1 MGKVGVLAVG
11 LLALGLV
18 VATGCKM
25 TPTIQIPDYSE
36 AKDLKKVG
44 DYAGAIEK
52 FNAYIQNNK
61 DGILV
66 PYAKFHIAD
75 CYREMGDVEKAKAA
89 YNALI
94 KEHADSEPAA
104 WAKKDLDMIKEHPEI
119 MLPGRVEEAPAAP
132 AEGKK
137 EEK

>member
-1 MGKVGVLAVG
+1 
-11 LLALGLV
+11 
-18 VATGCKM
+18 
-25 TPTIQIPDYSE
+25 
-36 AKDLKKVG
+36 
-44 DYAGAIEK
+44 
-52 FNAYIQNNK
+52 
-61 DGILV
+61 V

-94 KEHADSEPAA
+94 KEHPDSEPTA

-132 AEGKK
+132 AEEKK